1 MARAARRLMFRV
13 CRWAR
18 VDTGEY
24 GELIEVANGV
34 SATASIRW
42 FYRQSSVPTRYVRYM
57 GALLSVCLGVGSM
70 LQLGQNGALS
80 RHLGHYLP
88 ASVVS
93 YTGGVAILAVWQLL
107 WRWQLG
113 PNPKEE
119 YRQGRPRRPIGALL
133 WWEASG
139 GAIGCCTLVSSVAAS
154 PHLSYTVMATSGS
167 VGQMLSSLLAD
178 HTGFMGVPVRR
189 LSVRRLL
196 GAALVLAGCVGASI
210 DMADAS
216 VTTSLS
222 PVARVALALIYVLA
236 RAGQP
241 IQSCLNYRLAAYLPA
256 PAGPMAGA
264 ISFTVGM
271 LTVYAGCVAM
281 FARHPERLRQTMVA
295 LRPPQSASIRWW
307 MLAGGINGAM
317 HTSSTVYL
325 SQELGTTGK
334 RTTALSI
341 RVNAATSTCFCL
353 DLLPLHGAFRQCSST
368 C

>member
-1 MARAARRLMFRV
+1 
-13 CRWAR
+13 
-18 VDTGEY
+18 
-24 GELIEVANGV
+24 
-34 SATASIRW
+34 
-42 FYRQSSVPTRYVRYM
+42 M

-88 ASVVS
+88 ASMVS

-119 YRQGRPRRPIGALL
+119 FRQGRPRRPARALQ
-133 WWEASG
+133 WWEVSG
-139 GAIGCCTLVSSVAAS
+139 GAIGCCTLVSSVAAA

-189 LSVRRLL
+189 LSLRRLL
-196 GAALVLAGCVGASI
+196 GAALVLAGCVSASI
-210 DMADAS
+210 DMAGAP
-216 VTTSLS
+216 VTTSLR
-222 PVARVALALIYVLA
+222 PIARAALALIYVLS

-271 LTVYAGCVAM
+271 FTVCVACTAL
-281 FARHPERLRQTMVA
+281 FVRHPGRLRQTMA
-295 LRPPQSASIRWW
+295 AFRPPHSAAIRWW
-307 MLAGGINGAM
+307 MLAGGINGAL
-317 HTSSTVYL
+317 HTSSTVFL
-325 SQELGTTGK
+325 SQELGTAGN
-334 RTTALSI
+334 RTTALSY
-341 RVNAATSTCFCL
+341 
-353 DLLPLHGAFRQCSST
+353 
-368 C
+368 